1 MAGAE
6 ESLSPRAKRALAL
19 FGEGR
24 CCAQAV
30 LMAYA
35 DVAGVTEEQA
45 ALLAAGLGG
54 GLGRLRL
61 TCGAFTAAAMVCGAL
76 VDAKHGGDNEQRV
89 AVYTRV
95 QALHDEMVQRVGTVN
110 CGELLGRGRE
120 VPVPE
125 KRTPEYYAS
134 RPCARV
140 VLAACRAIE
149 AVAHAGKTTQEEE
162 TT

>member
-1 MAGAE
+1 MAGARE
-6 ESLSPRAKRALAL
+6 GIGPREKRALTL

-35 DVAGVTEEQA
+35 DMVGITEEQA
-45 ALLAAGLGG
+45 ALISAGLGG

-76 VDAKHGGDNEQRV
+76 VDAEHGGDNEQRV

-95 QALHDEMVQRVGTVN
+95 QALHDDMVQRVGSVN

-134 RPCARV
+134 RPCAKV

-149 AVAHAGKTTQEEE
+149 TVADAGKTAQEEE